1 MEEAMIDAAADRLLR
16 VRTEVKP
23 LDAFPDGAEPP
34 TLDDAYIVQDALVS
48 RLDRPRYGWKIGCTS
63 KMAQEMSN
71 TNEPFFGRMFAD
83 SSYDSPAVVAWTGL
97 FHPIVEPEIAFKLGR
112 DLTADGAP
120 FTQTKLL
127 DAIAAMHPA
136 IELVDCRYD
145 GGWPIGIIPTVA
157 DNGVHAGFVLGPEVP
172 DWQSV
177 DRPSIPLT
185 ASVNGEVVADG
196 IGSNALND
204 PLNALVWL
212 ANAATR
218 RGHVL
223 KAGDVVTTGNI
234 CNAPIFAKPGDTAS
248 ADFGALGTVEI
259 TFGQ

>member
-1 MEEAMIDAAADRLLR
+1 MIDAAVERLMR
-16 VRTEVKP
+16 VRTEGKP
-23 LDAFPDGAEPP
+23 LDEFPPGAEPP
-34 TLDDAYIVQDALVS
+34 TLNDAYAVQDALVA
-48 RLDRPRYGWKIGCTS
+48 RLDRPHAGWKIGCTS
-63 KMAQEMSN
+63 KLAQEMSN

-83 SSYDSPAVVAWTGL
+83 STFDTPATVESGS
-97 FHPIVEPEIAFKLGR
+97 FFQPIVEPEIAFKLGR

-127 DAIAAMHPA
+127 DAVAAMYPA
-136 IELVDCRYD
+136 IEVVDSRFD

-157 DNGVHAGFVLGPEVP
+157 DNGVHGCFVLGPEVP
-172 DWQSV
+172 DWQAI
-177 DRPSIPLT
+177 DRTSIPLS
-185 ASVNGEVVADG
+185 ASVNGEFVADG

-212 ANAATR
+212 ANSATR

-223 KAGDVVTTGNI
+223 KAGDLVTTGNI
-234 CNAPIFAKPGDTAS
+234 CNAPIFAKPGDTAT
-248 ADFGALGTVEI
+248 AEFGDLGTVEI